1 MLKLAIKFLL
11 RTKLSD
17 DTSEKTRLLILEKIK
32 HRDIWI
38 KHRSFFAD
46 LVDYY
51 ERKKIFTQVQLKA
64 VKGL

>member
-11 RTKLSD
+11 RKKSND
-17 DTSEKTRLLILEKIK
+17 VKSEETRLLILEKIK
-32 HRDIWI
+32 HRDIWLQH
-38 KHRSFFAD
+38 KHFFAD

-51 ERKKIFTQVQLKA
+51 SRKKYFTPVQLNA